1 MEWRGLSVTYNE
13 KYTNNGTSLSNIVS
27 KRSLRPGDARGQR
40 TWLRGLT
47 SPGIGPESPRRPCA
61 GAHLTPSLPSSLAP
75 WTESPGTGGGH
86 ARTALPVCN
95 CIEQS
100 DLSVNQKT
108 GGPGLSDAP
117 MEAGVT
123 DTPGNAPEEGI
134 LVSSSSCSCSWG
146 IGKPWGRKHLMLL
159 LGPIPHPP
167 GLSRLSKPR
176 VSEALAPAFPSS
188 QEGCFRGQG
197 GRRDRL
203 FYIVFGSSSR

>member
-1 MEWRGLSVTYNE
+1 MCW
-13 KYTNNGTSLSNIVS
+13 
-27 KRSLRPGDARGQR
+27 
-40 TWLRGLT
+40 
-47 SPGIGPESPRRPCA
+47 
-61 GAHLTPSLPSSLAP
+61 GAPDPLPAEL
-75 WTESPGTGGGH
+75 PGTVDGVSRHRRGH
-86 ARTALPVCN
+86 AGTALPACN

-176 VSEALAPAFPSS
+176 VSEALASAFPSS
-188 QEGCFRGQG
+188 QEGRFRGQG

-203 FYIVFGSSSR
+203 FYVVFGSSSR

>member
-1 MEWRGLSVTYNE
+1 MERRGLSVTYNE

-47 SPGIGPESPRRPCA
+47 SPGIGPESPRWPCA

-100 DLSVNQKT
+100 DLSVNQKM
-108 GGPGLSDAP
+108 GGPRLSDAP

-159 LGPIPHPP
+159 LGPIPRPP

-188 QEGCFRGQG
+188 QEGRFRGQG

-203 FYIVFGSSSR
+203 FYVVFGSSSR

>member
-1 MEWRGLSVTYNE
+1 MERRGLSVTYNE

-27 KRSLRPGDARGQR
+27 KQSLRPGDARGQR
-40 TWLRGLT
+40 TWLCGLT

-117 MEAGVT
+117 MEAGVM

-134 LVSSSSCSCSWG
+134 LVSSSSCSWLMG
-146 IGKPWGRKHLMLL
+146 DRKAVGSQASNAAFGAHSPP
-159 LGPIPHPP
+159 LGAQPFVET
-167 GLSRLSKPR
+167 PR
-176 VSEALAPAFPSS
+176 V
-188 QEGCFRGQG
+188 
-197 GRRDRL
+197 
-203 FYIVFGSSSR
+203 